1 MIEPQLVNSLFY
13 FFEYFSASFMSKLLM
28 VDGQPI
34 KYQIWDTAGQ
44 EKYHSL
50 APMYYRGAA
59 AAIIVYD
66 ITRSSSFQ
74 TLKNWVR
81 ELQQLGPE
89 NIVIAICGNKCDLED
104 KREVDMMEAKSYADE
119 INALF
124 LETSAKANRNVQEL
138 FQDISK
144 RLPAPAEPV
153 FDATMDLKK
162 SSNKD
167 KQSGGCC

>member
-1 MIEPQLVNSLFY
+1 
-13 FFEYFSASFMSKLLM
+13 MSKLIM
-28 VDGQPI
+28 VDGAPI

-66 ITRSSSFQ
+66 ITRAQSFN

-89 NIVIAICGNKCDLED
+89 NIVIAVCGNKSDLEEQ
-104 KREVDMMEAKSYADE
+104 RVRSRVTRPCGVEVAVGFGGSTP
-119 INALF
+119 F
-124 LETSAKANRNVQEL
+124 CSAAHTAMC
-138 FQDISK
+138 
-144 RLPAPAEPV
+144 APAFSAPCSKS
-153 FDATMDLKK
+153 AQLKPRHTLTRLAAC
-162 SSNKD
+162 SLRRPLS
-167 KQSGGCC
+167 

>member
-1 MIEPQLVNSLFY
+1 
-13 FFEYFSASFMSKLLM
+13 MSKLIM
-28 VDGQPI
+28 VDGAPI

-66 ITRSSSFQ
+66 ITRASSFQ

-89 NIVIAICGNKCDLED
+89 NIVIAVCGNKSDLED
-104 KREVDMMEAKSYADE
+104 KRVRRDSATLGGLTVSDRRRRRR
-119 INALF
+119 ALPLRDRAF
-124 LETSAKANRNVQEL
+124 L
-138 FQDISK
+138 
-144 RLPAPAEPV
+144 LPP
-153 FDATMDLKK
+153 LIL
-162 SSNKD
+162 SSPLVPLPLALALVRPFLGSFCRK
-167 KQSGGCC
+167 